1 MGHYNTFILRVW
13 TDGEGGWT
21 RGYIQHV
28 NSQEKAYFT
37 EKSRMDEFIVSHLG
51 PPPGPLGRECE
62 EGDLRDLPYSFNE
75 QEAAGE

>member
-37 EKSRMDEFIVSHLG
+37 EKSKMDEFIVNHLG
-51 PPPGPLGRECE
+51 EPPGPLGEGSE
-62 EGDLRDLPYSFNE
+62 EGALGDLPASFNDM
-75 QEAAGE
+75 EAAGE